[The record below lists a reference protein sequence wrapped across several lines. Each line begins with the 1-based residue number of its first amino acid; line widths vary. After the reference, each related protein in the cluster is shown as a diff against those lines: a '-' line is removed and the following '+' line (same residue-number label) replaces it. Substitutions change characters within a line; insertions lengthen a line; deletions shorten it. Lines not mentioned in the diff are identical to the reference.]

1 MEKMAALWL
10 LFAGLNFALAA
21 DIPQYFMEG
30 GKLTLELRPPFSEPI
45 NYILWK
51 FEGNLL
57 GEWVKGKVDLTYY
70 STFQGRTTLDTNT
83 ARLEISS
90 MTKADVGLYSV
101 EINNKLQPDQ
111 YKAVLIKAVP
121 KPKVVIQPLIC
132 ASLESCTATCEG
144 DTTDAGPVTYSWKMG
159 DREGKDSGKT
169 IDITKAETAN
179 VETFTCRVKN
189 QFTEEESERENNP
202 LFGKDTPGGL
212 GTGGT
217 VGIFFGVLIGA
228 AAAAAAGT
236 GVAWHLKKGPFK
248 NRDSTNPDATAV
260 VPLNANGTPDE
271 APGAENREQ
280 PNDTAAD
287 RIPLESPAAPSAN
300 GDQIP

>member
-1 MEKMAALWL
+1 MEKLMVLWL

-30 GKLTLELRPPFSEPI
+30 GKLTLELRPPSSEPI

-90 MTKADVGLYSV
+90 MTKADIGLYSV

-121 KPKVVIQPLIC
+121 KPEVVIRPLTC
-132 ASLESCTATCEG
+132 GSESCTANCEG

-159 DREGKDSGKT
+159 DREWKDSRKT
-169 IDITKAETAN
+169 IDITKADTAN

-189 QFTEEESERENNP
+189 QFTEDESEPLVILFCQRNP
-202 LFGKDTPGGL
+202 PDSDLWIKILGAVMRSLAILALL
-212 GTGGT
+212 GTVTYVVWWKRET
-217 VGIFFGVLIGA
+217 VRKLMCPCLKGDDNA
-228 AAAAAAGT
+228 A
-236 GVAWHLKKGPFK
+236 
-248 NRDSTNPDATAV
+248 
-260 VPLNANGTPDE
+260 
-271 APGAENREQ
+271 
-280 PNDTAAD
+280 
-287 RIPLESPAAPSAN
+287 
-300 GDQIP
+300 